1 MKYILT
7 ITFCFTFL
15 FLDGIRLS
23 VSGENHSK
31 KTEPVVSICS
41 EPVTWRIGRIDSRYN
56 VDEQTLKRIMKDVSK
71 LWSDALGTQL
81 IAYSDSGE
89 VALNLIY
96 SDNQKY
102 TEDEQHMSE
111 RINDMRKK
119 YVAMRMNYLQE
130 TREFQKKL
138 ANYNSLFSEYAQK
151 VNLYNTILSRMTST
165 GIVSRNEDEQLKEL
179 KKEMEFL
186 ERKLDPLEI
195 EVNTEDEKMNRLSEE
210 LNTYA
215 DEINEVIYQYKNRF
229 SLWKTF
235 HQAIYI
241 NVADQKK
248 INVYQFDN
256 LNKLRLVLA
265 HEAGHALGLSHVDNP
280 LAVMHERM
288 QLQNEETLKLTD
300 DDIREIQN
308 RCQS

>member
-1 MKYILT
+1 MKIILT
-7 ITFCFTFL
+7 IIFCFTFL

-23 VSGENHSK
+23 VFGKNHSK

-41 EPVTWRIGRIDSRYN
+41 EPVTWRIGRIDSRNN
-56 VDEQTLKRIMKDVSK
+56 VDEQTLKRIMEDVSE
-71 LWSDALGTQL
+71 LWSDAAGTEL
-81 IAYSDSGE
+81 IAYSDSGDA
-89 VALNLIY
+89 ALNLIY
-96 SDNQKY
+96 SDNQRY

-111 RINDMRKK
+111 RINEMRKK
-119 YVAMRMNYLQE
+119 YIAMRMTYQQE
-130 TREFQKKL
+130 SRGFQKKL
-138 ANYNSLFSEYAQK
+138 TNYNNLFSEYAQK

-165 GIVSRNEDEQLKEL
+165 GVVSRNEDEKLKEL

-186 ERKLDPLEI
+186 ERKLNPLEI

-215 DEINEVIYQYKNRF
+215 DEINEVIYQYKNQF

-265 HEAGHALGLSHVDNP
+265 HEVGHALGLSHVDNP
-280 LAVMHERM
+280 VAIMHERM
-288 QLQNEETLKLTD
+288 QMQNEETLKLTD

-308 RCQS
+308 RRQS

>member
-1 MKYILT
+1 MKYNLVI
-7 ITFCFTFL
+7 IFCFAFF

-23 VSGENHSK
+23 VSGEDHPSK
-31 KTEPVVSICS
+31 NEKITSSCS
-41 EPVTWRIGRIDSRYN
+41 DPITWRIGRIDSRFSVN
-56 VDEQTLKRIMKDVSK
+56 EETLKRIMKDVSK
-71 LWSDALGTQL
+71 LWSDAAGTEL

-102 TEDEQHMSE
+102 TEDEQQMSD
-111 RINDMRKK
+111 RINEMRKK
-119 YVAMRMNYLQE
+119 YVAMRMSYQQE
-130 TREFQKKL
+130 SRKFQMKL
-138 ANYNSLFSEYAQK
+138 ANYNNLFSEYAQK
-151 VNLYNTILSRMTST
+151 VNLYNTLLSRMTST
-165 GIVSRNEDEQLKEL
+165 GVISRNEDEQLKEL

-186 ERKLDPLEI
+186 ERKLDPLEV
-195 EVNTEDEKMNRLSEE
+195 EVNTEDEKMTQISEE
-210 LNTYA
+210 LNAYA
-215 DEINEVIYQYKNRF
+215 DEINEVIYQYKNQF

-248 INVYQFDN
+248 INIYQFDN

-265 HEAGHALGLSHVDNP
+265 HEVGHALGFSHVDNP
-280 LAVMHERM
+280 AAIMHERM
-288 QLQNEETLKLTD
+288 QLQNDESLKLTD